1 MFRINRGGACVG
13 MTEAP
18 NYVKQSENGS
28 YVLCPE
34 PEASGIAFNGVVY
47 HLLGRDP
54 LEGVETVMLEETD
67 AGTEITQATATGGI
81 MFVAMAESG
90 QIDAA
95 TAAEHA
101 ELFAEWAYPV
111 NYTAGNIRRY
121 GGKLYRCVKD
131 HTSQEDWTPE
141 AAASLW
147 TVTADPAEEW
157 PAWSQPVGAHDAY
170 SAGAKVSHGGKHWT
184 SDQDGNVWEPGVY
197 GWSEVPAEETEE

>member
-1 MFRINRGGACVG
+1 MFRINRNGDCIG

-18 NYVKQSENGS
+18 NYVKPSENGS

-34 PEASGIAFNGVVY
+34 PEASGIAYNGVVY

-81 MFVAMAESG
+81 MFVTMAESG
-90 QIDAA
+90 QIDDA
-95 TAAEHA
+95 TAAEHVD
-101 ELFAEWAYPV
+101 LFSPWAYPV
-111 NYTAGNIRRY
+111 SYKVGNIRRY
-121 GGKLYRCVKD
+121 GGKLYRCVQD

-147 TVTADPAEEW
+147 AAKSDPAEEW

-170 SAGAKVSHGGKHWT
+170 NAGDKVAHGGKHWT
-184 SDQDGNVWEPGVY
+184 SNQDGNVWEPGVY
-197 GWSEVPAEETEE
+197 GWTEAPAEETEV

>member
-1 MFRINRGGACVG
+1 MFRINRDGACIG

-18 NYVKQSENGS
+18 NYIKQAQNGS

-54 LEGVETVMLEETD
+54 LGDAETVMLEETD

-81 MFVAMAESG
+81 MFVTMAESG
-90 QIDAA
+90 QIDDA

-101 ELFAEWAYPV
+101 DLFSPWAYPV
-111 NYTAGNIRRY
+111 NYTAGSIRRY
-121 GGKLYRCVKD
+121 DGKLYRCVKD
-131 HTSQEDWTPE
+131 HTSQEDWTPD

-147 TVTADPAEEW
+147 AITADPAEEW
-157 PAWSQPVGAHDAY
+157 PTWSQPIGAHDAY

-184 SDQDGNVWEPGVY
+184 SDQDGNVWEPGIY
-197 GWSEVPAEETEE
+197 GWSVVADEATEE